1 MTWVQLVAMSHP
13 AQAAGFFSGRPSVDD
28 WFRHKS
34 FAVTEQR
41 RVATWLALDATGKTV
56 GFFALKSI
64 GLVAEQEANSKARRY
79 FSAGESGILIA
90 QMGLAASIQRQGLG
104 GKLLAQA
111 LQKCLESADIAPC
124 RVIVL
129 DAAEESLVP
138 FYERFGFRPVG
149 PGQLRMYQSVA
160 SVRKAFEGL

>member
-1 MTWVQLVAMSHP
+1 MSWGQLVPMSRP
-13 AQAAGFFSGRPSVDD
+13 AQAEGFFSGRSSVDD

-34 FAVTEQR
+34 FAATEQG
-41 RVATWLALDATGKTV
+41 RVATWLALDTTGKTV
-56 GFFALKSI
+56 GFVALKSI
-64 GLVAEQEANSKARRY
+64 GLVEEQEANSKARRY

-90 QMGLAASIQRQGLG
+90 QMGLAVSMQGQGLG

-138 FYERFGFRPVG
+138 FYERFGFRPIG
-149 PGQLRMYQSVA
+149 PGQLRMYQSLA
-160 SVRKAFEGL
+160 SVRKAFAAI